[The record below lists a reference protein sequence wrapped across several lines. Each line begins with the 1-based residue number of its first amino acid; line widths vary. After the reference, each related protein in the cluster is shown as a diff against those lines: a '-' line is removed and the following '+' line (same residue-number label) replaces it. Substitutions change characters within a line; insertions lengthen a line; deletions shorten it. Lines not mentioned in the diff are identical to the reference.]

1 MAHSIPFAFVAIIA
15 MMIIFGKKDL
25 RLIAISFTAIFS
37 HMSFDIFLSGTTA
50 FPILAPFTS
59 EFFVFGGYDWI
70 IFELIAMGIVGS
82 VSVIFLI
89 KQKSKQGFSL

>member
-1 MAHSIPFAFVAIIA
+1 MFYV
-15 MMIIFGKKDL
+15 FGKKDL

-37 HMSFDIFLSGTTA
+37 HMSFDIFLGGTTA

-70 IFELIAMGIVGS
+70 IFEVVAMAIVATSSLIFFV
-82 VSVIFLI
+82 
-89 KQKSKQGFSL
+89 KQKSKHIFSL